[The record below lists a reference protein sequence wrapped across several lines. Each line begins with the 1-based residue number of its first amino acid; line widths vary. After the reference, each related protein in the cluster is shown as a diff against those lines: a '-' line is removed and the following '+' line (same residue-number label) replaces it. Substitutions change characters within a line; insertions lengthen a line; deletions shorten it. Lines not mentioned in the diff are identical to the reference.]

1 MVLDPSLLTS
11 VSGGP
16 YFDPSYGHA
25 YSSNGNFEAQSV
37 AGYAAFNANLPPPST
52 SALYYAREVGG
63 AVPIALVTGAPS
75 PVSLSAPANAAS
87 GQSTGAMLTWQPA
100 AGATNYTVV
109 WSTSSSL
116 SPFTSIEIAGAS
128 YAPSGLAAG
137 TTYYWGV
144 IAGNCLANQ
153 TSTSPVW
160 SFTTGQ

>member
-1 MVLDPSLLTS
+1 
-11 VSGGP
+11 
-16 YFDPSYGHA
+16 
-25 YSSNGNFEAQSV
+25 
-37 AGYAAFNANLPPPST
+37 
-52 SALYYAREVGG
+52 
-63 AVPIALVTGAPS
+63 
-75 PVSLSAPANAAS
+75 
-87 GQSTGAMLTWQPA
+87 MLTWQPA